1 MKNSYLNYSI
11 DMTILITGLLCGITG
26 IIKWPGL
33 LYALGLSY
41 QGLPLDTITSIHDWA
56 GLLMI
61 LFAVIHV
68 IIHLKWLITMT
79 KKILGVKVVKNEK
92 A

>member
-11 DMTILITGLLCGITG
+11 DIMILITGLLCGITG

-33 LYALGLSY
+33 IFALGLSY
-41 QGLPLDTITSIHDWA
+41 QGLPLDAITSIHDWT

-61 LFAVIHV
+61 LFVVLHV
-68 IIHLKWLITMT
+68 AMHLKWLVTMT
-79 KKILGVKVVKNEK
+79 KRILRNKAVNNEK
-92 A
+92 T